1 MLIKFDLNVQ
11 ERSMKEFDTKL
22 ASLIDSGQRVQM
34 RELLEDVGLSP
45 SLMDLNT
52 QFSKDKE

>member
-1 MLIKFDLNVQ
+1 MKAFDA
-11 ERSMKEFDTKL
+11 RL

-45 SLMDLNT
+45 SLMDLST
-52 QFSKDKE
+52 QLSKDKE